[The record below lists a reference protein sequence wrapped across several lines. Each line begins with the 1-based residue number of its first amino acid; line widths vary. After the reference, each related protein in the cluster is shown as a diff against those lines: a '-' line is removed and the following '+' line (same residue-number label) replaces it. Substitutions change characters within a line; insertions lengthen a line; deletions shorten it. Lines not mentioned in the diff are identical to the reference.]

1 MDPRAESLSLCR
13 FYHSFFRGRGPQ
25 KRGERQRACADG
37 MPMPVKHSERGCPT
51 RTQPLPQLPGWPC
64 KTNSNATPRRR
75 AQLPCTELFE
85 CQHHRVLW
93 PIVDVAPGDCSFLLG
108 CCDSSLRLRLLRCNA
123 VASCPDMNNTRAGLL
138 AWRSTPQAA
147 QKSALPRATAPV
159 DVPLAS
165 DDSHLA
171 PSTPVSSRWA
181 ELCEVSTGPP
191 PWDSSMANRN
201 WPSCF

>member
-13 FYHSFFRGRGPQ
+13 FYHSFFRGRGPLQ
-25 KRGERQRACADG
+25 RGERQRACADG

-85 CQHHRVLW
+85 YQHHRVLW

-108 CCDSSLRLRLLRCNA
+108 CWDSSLRLRLLRCIMPLQLSRHEQHTSRLA
-123 VASCPDMNNTRAGLL
+123 GLEVDASGRAKVGASSSHGARPCGSSARRFASCSFHR
-138 AWRSTPQAA
+138 
-147 QKSALPRATAPV
+147 
-159 DVPLAS
+159 
-165 DDSHLA
+165 
-171 PSTPVSSRWA
+171 
-181 ELCEVSTGPP
+181 
-191 PWDSSMANRN
+191 
-201 WPSCF
+201 